1 MVVTRPNNHTRNP
14 TPWRL
19 GVDIGGTFT
28 DVALEGPSGRFIAKV
43 LTTPSAPEAGV
54 LTAIRQAMTAANL
67 APTDLS
73 AIIHGTTLATN
84 ALIER
89 KGARTALITTQGF
102 RDVLHLGTESRFE
115 QYDLYLEKPEPLV
128 PRRLRFAVP
137 ERVNAQGEV
146 LIPLDE
152 AAVAAVIPALAEQ
165 AIESVAVAFLHS
177 FANPAHEQ
185 RVRELLAAALPELSI
200 SLSCEVSPEI
210 REYDRFSTTCA
221 NAYVQPR
228 VARYLQNLEI
238 LLRESSFACPV
249 FAFLS
254 NGSLTDLETASRFPV
269 RLIESGPAGGA
280 VLAGHV
286 AQQCGLESVISYDM
300 GGTTAKLCLLN
311 EARPRTAREFEV
323 ARMYRFKRGSGLPV
337 RIPVIEMVEIGAGGG
352 SLCQVNLL
360 GLISVGPDSAGS
372 EPGPACYGRS
382 GSRATVTDANLLLG
396 RIDPAAFAGGTLSL
410 DPAAAEAAVDRD
422 VAQPL
427 GLPRPIAAQGI
438 VEVVDENMANAAREH
453 AAEQGQSLAGRTLIA
468 FGGSAP
474 LHAARLAR
482 KLGLQR
488 IVIPSGAGVGSAIGF
503 LRAPVAFELVR
514 SRYQRLGSLDVALIN
529 TVLDEMTTEAR
540 TFVARGA
547 PNQEVQIK
555 RLAYMRY
562 VGQRHEISVPLPP
575 GLLQSGDAE
584 KLRAAYDTA
593 YLEQFGRI
601 IPNLEIEVMSW
612 SVAVST
618 LPPAIERLSE
628 TQPLTEIKSAT
639 TKLLFDFEQGAALAA
654 SVYPRSDL
662 PLGAAMSGPALIVE
676 AETTT
681 VVPPGWRA
689 SVNGLGYIVLEAT
702 VLTSPNSHPE

>member
-1 MVVTRPNNHTRNP
+1 MIQDSSTTF

-28 DVALEGPSGRFIAKV
+28 DVALEGPDGRFIAKV
-43 LTTPSAPEAGV
+43 LTTPNAPEEGV
-54 LTAIRQAMTAANL
+54 LTAIQQAMIQAGL
-67 APTDLS
+67 APADLS

-128 PRRLRFAVP
+128 PRRLRFTVP
-137 ERVNAQGEV
+137 ERLNAQGEV
-146 LIPLDE
+146 LLPLDE
-152 AAVAAVIPALAEQ
+152 AAVAGLIPALAEQ

-177 FANPAHEQ
+177 FANPVHEQ
-185 RVRELLAAALPELSI
+185 RVRELLAAAMPELSI

-238 LLRESSFACPV
+238 LLRENDFVCPI

-280 VLAGHV
+280 VLASHV

-311 EARPRTAREFEV
+311 GAKPQTAREFEV

-352 SLCQVNLL
+352 SLCQINPL

-372 EPGPACYGRS
+372 EPGPACYSRG

-396 RIDPAAFAGGTLSL
+396 RIDPAAFAGGTLPL
-410 DPAAAEAAVDRD
+410 DPAAAEAAVGRD

-438 VEVVDENMANAAREH
+438 VEVVDENMAGAAREH

-474 LHAARLAR
+474 LHAAHLAQ
-482 KLGLQR
+482 KLDLER

-514 SRYQRLGSLDVALIN
+514 SRYQRLGSLEVALIN
-529 TVLDEMTTEAR
+529 TMLDEMTGEAR
-540 TFVARGA
+540 AFVARGA
-547 PNQEVQIK
+547 PNREVQVN

-562 VGQRHEISVPLPP
+562 VGQRHEISVPLPSAP
-575 GLLQSGDAE
+575 LHSGDAE
-584 KLRAAYDTA
+584 KLCAAYDTA

-601 IPNLEIEVMSW
+601 IPNLEIEIMSW

-618 LPPAIERLSE
+618 LPPAVERLPE
-628 TQPLTEIKSAT
+628 TQPFTEVKSAAS
-639 TKLLFDFEQGAALAA
+639 KLLFDFEQGAALAA
-654 SVYPRSDL
+654 SIYHRSDL
-662 PLGAAMSGPALIVE
+662 RPGAAMSGPALIVE

-689 SVNGLGYIVLEAT
+689 AVNGLGYIVLEKEST
-702 VLTSPNSHPE
+702 DSHRWRIKS

>member
-1 MVVTRPNNHTRNP
+1 MIQNSSTTF
-14 TPWRL
+14 TSWRL

-28 DVALEGPSGRFIAKV
+28 DVALEGPGQRFIAKV
-43 LTTPSAPEAGV
+43 LTTSSAPEEGV
-54 LTAIRQAMTAANL
+54 LTAIRQAMSAAGL
-67 APTDLS
+67 APADLS

-137 ERVNAQGEV
+137 ERLNAQGEV
-146 LIPLDE
+146 LLPLDE
-152 AAVAAVIPALAEQ
+152 AVVAALIPALREQ
-165 AIESVAVAFLHS
+165 AVESVAVAFLHS

-185 RVRELLAAALPELSI
+185 RVREILAAALPELSI

-221 NAYVQPR
+221 NAYVQPK

-238 LLRESSFACPV
+238 LLRENGFTCPV

-254 NGSLTDLETASRFPV
+254 NGSLTDLKTASRFPV

-280 VLAGHV
+280 VLASYI

-300 GGTTAKLCLLN
+300 GGTTAKLCLLTG
-311 EARPRTAREFEV
+311 AKPQTAREFEA

-352 SLCQVNLL
+352 SLCQVNPL
-360 GLISVGPDSAGS
+360 GLISVGPDSAGA
-372 EPGPACYGRS
+372 EPGPACYSRG

-396 RIDPAAFAGGTLSL
+396 RIDPAAFAGGAFPL
-410 DPAAAEAAVDRD
+410 DAAAAGAAVDRD
-422 VAQPL
+422 VARPL

-474 LHAARLAR
+474 LHAARLAQ

-529 TVLDEMTTEAR
+529 AILEQMTTEAR
-540 TFVARGA
+540 AFVARGA
-547 PNQEVQIK
+547 PNQAVQVN

-575 GLLQSGDAE
+575 GPLQSGDAE
-584 KLRAAYDTA
+584 QLHAAYDTA

-601 IPNLEIEVMSW
+601 IPNLEIEIMSW

-618 LPPAIERLSE
+618 LPPAVRRLPE
-628 TQPLTEIKSAT
+628 TQPLTEVKPVAI
-639 TKLLFDFEQGAALAA
+639 KLLFDIEQGSALVA

-662 PLGAAMSGPALIVE
+662 PPGAAISGPALIVE

-681 VVPPGWRA
+681 VVPPGWQA
-689 SVNGLGYIVLEAT
+689 LVNGLGYIVLEAT
-702 VLTSPNSHPE
+702 ALTSANSHPE

>member
-1 MVVTRPNNHTRNP
+1 MLLGPSNSHS
-14 TPWRL
+14 WRL

-28 DVALEGPSGRFIAKV
+28 DVALEGSGRRFIAKV
-43 LTTPSAPEAGV
+43 LTTPSAPEEGV
-54 LTAIRQAMTAANL
+54 LTAIQQAMTQAGL
-67 APTDLS
+67 APAELS

-152 AAVAAVIPALAEQ
+152 AAVAALIPTLREQ
-165 AIESVAVAFLHS
+165 VVESVAVAFLHS

-185 RVRELLAAALPELSI
+185 RARALLTTALPELSI

-221 NAYVQPR
+221 NAYVQPK
-228 VARYLQNLEI
+228 VARYLQNLAI
-238 LLRESSFACPV
+238 LLCESGFACPV

-280 VLAGHV
+280 VLASHI
-286 AQQCGLESVISYDM
+286 AQQCSLESVISYDM

-311 EARPRTAREFEV
+311 EATPRTAREFEV

-352 SLCQVNLL
+352 SLCQVNPL
-360 GLISVGPDSAGS
+360 GLISVGPDSASS
-372 EPGPACYGRS
+372 EPGPACYGRG

-396 RIDPAAFAGGTLSL
+396 RMDPAAFAGGALPL
-410 DPAAAEAAVDRD
+410 DVAAAEAVVDRD
-422 VAQPL
+422 VARPL
-427 GLPRPIAAQGI
+427 GLPRPLAAQGI

-474 LHAARLAR
+474 LHAARLAQ
-482 KLGLQR
+482 KLGLGR
-488 IVIPSGAGVGSAIGF
+488 IIIPSGAGVGSAIGF

-529 TVLDEMTTEAR
+529 AMLEQMTTEAR
-540 TFVARGA
+540 AFVARGA
-547 PNQEVQIK
+547 PDQPVQVN

-562 VGQRHEISVPLPP
+562 VGQRHEISVLLPP
-575 GLLQSGDAE
+575 SPLHSGDAE
-584 KLRAAYDTA
+584 ELRTAYDTA
-593 YLEQFGRI
+593 YLAQFGRI

-612 SVAVST
+612 SVTAST
-618 LPPAIERLSE
+618 LPPAVERLPE
-628 TQPLTEIKSAT
+628 TQPFTEVQPAAT
-639 TKLLFDFEQGAALAA
+639 SLLFDFEQEEALEA
-654 SVYPRSDL
+654 SVYHRSDL
-662 PLGAAMSGPALIVE
+662 PPGAAISGPALIVE

-681 VVPPGWRA
+681 IVPPGWRA
-689 SVNGLGYIVLEAT
+689 SVNGLGYIVLEVTA
-702 VLTSPNSHPE
+702 LTSPNSHLE

>member
-1 MVVTRPNNHTRNP
+1 MQTNSHS
-14 TPWRL
+14 WRL

-28 DVALEGPSGRFIAKV
+28 DVALEGPGGRFIAKV
-43 LTTPSAPEAGV
+43 LTTPRAPEEGV
-54 LTAIRQAMTAANL
+54 LTAIRQAMTAAGL
-67 APTDLS
+67 APADLS

-128 PRRLRFAVP
+128 PRRLRFTVP
-137 ERVNAQGEV
+137 ERLNAQGEV
-146 LIPLDE
+146 LLPLDE
-152 AAVAAVIPALAEQ
+152 AAVTALIPALAEQ
-165 AIESVAVAFLHS
+165 VIESVAVAFLHS

-185 RVRELLAAALPELSI
+185 RARELLAAALPDLCI

-221 NAYVQPR
+221 NAYVQPK
-228 VARYLQNLEI
+228 VSRYLQNLEI
-238 LLRESSFACPV
+238 LLRKNGFACPV

-254 NGSLTDLETASRFPV
+254 NGSLTDLETASRFPA

-280 VLAGHV
+280 VLASHI
-286 AQQCGLESVISYDM
+286 AQQCGLESVVSYDM
-300 GGTTAKLCLLN
+300 GGTTAKMCLLN
-311 EARPRTAREFEV
+311 GARPRTAREFEV

-352 SLCQVNLL
+352 SLCQVNPL

-372 EPGPACYGRS
+372 EPGPACYGRG

-396 RIDPAAFAGGTLSL
+396 RIDPAAFAGGTLPL
-410 DPAAAEAAVDRD
+410 DVPAAEAAVDRD
-422 VAQPL
+422 VARPL
-427 GLPRPIAAQGI
+427 SLPRPIAAQGI
-438 VEVVDENMANAAREH
+438 VEVVDENMANAAREQ

-474 LHAARLAR
+474 LHAARLAQ
-482 KLGLQR
+482 KLGLER

-529 TVLDEMTTEAR
+529 TMLEQMTTEAR
-540 TFVARGA
+540 AFVARGA
-547 PNQEVQIK
+547 PNQEVQVN

-562 VGQRHEISVPLPP
+562 VGQRHEISVTLPP
-575 GLLQSGDAE
+575 APLQSGDAE

-618 LPPAIERLSE
+618 LPPAVERLPE
-628 TQPLTEIKSAT
+628 TQPFTEVKPAA

-654 SVYPRSDL
+654 SIYHRSDL
-662 PLGAAMSGPALIVE
+662 PPGTAMSGPALFVE

-689 SVNGLGYIVLEAT
+689 AVNGLGYIVLEKEST
-702 VLTSPNSHPE
+702 DSHK

>member
-1 MVVTRPNNHTRNP
+1 MIQDSSTTF

-28 DVALEGPSGRFIAKV
+28 DVALEGPDGRFIAKV
-43 LTTPSAPEAGV
+43 LTTPNAPEAGV
-54 LTAIRQAMTAANL
+54 LTAIGQAITQAGL
-67 APTDLS
+67 APADLS

-128 PRRLRFAVP
+128 PRRLRFTIP
-137 ERVNAQGEV
+137 ERLNAQGEV
-146 LIPLDE
+146 LLPLDE
-152 AAVAAVIPALAEQ
+152 AAVTALIPTLAEQ

-185 RVRELLAAALPELSI
+185 RTRELLAGALPELSI

-221 NAYVQPR
+221 NAYVQPK
-228 VARYLQNLEI
+228 VARYLRNLEL
-238 LLRESSFACPV
+238 LLRENGFTCPV

-280 VLAGHV
+280 VLASHV
-286 AQQCGLESVISYDM
+286 AQQCGLENVISYDM

-311 EARPRTAREFEV
+311 GAKPQTAREFEV

-352 SLCQVNLL
+352 SLCQINPL

-372 EPGPACYGRS
+372 EPGPACYSRG

-396 RIDPAAFAGGTLSL
+396 RIDPAAFAGGTLPL
-410 DPAAAEAAVDRD
+410 DPAAAEAAVGRD

-438 VEVVDENMANAAREH
+438 VEVVDENMAGAAREH

-474 LHAARLAR
+474 LHAAHLAQ
-482 KLGLQR
+482 KLDLER

-514 SRYQRLGSLDVALIN
+514 SRYQRLDSLDVALIN
-529 TVLDEMTTEAR
+529 TMLEQMTAEAR

-547 PNQEVQIK
+547 PNREVQVN

-562 VGQRHEISVPLPP
+562 VGQRHEISVPLPSAP
-575 GLLQSGDAE
+575 LHSGDAE
-584 KLRAAYDTA
+584 KLCAAYDTA

-618 LPPAIERLSE
+618 LPPAVERLPE
-628 TQPLTEIKSAT
+628 TQPFTEVKPAAS
-639 TKLLFDFEQGAALAA
+639 KLLFDFEQGAALAA
-654 SVYPRSDL
+654 SIYHRSDL
-662 PLGAAMSGPALIVE
+662 RPGAAMSGPALIVE

-689 SVNGLGYIVLEAT
+689 AVNGLGYIVLEKEST
-702 VLTSPNSHPE
+702 DSHR